1 MKLIICGNGFDLHHK
16 LKTGYNDYK
25 KFLEK
30 YYSDVLSGYESFQYL
45 NLENN
50 RWSYIEKSLAIEY
63 EDLMEDAMG
72 SYPSAFA
79 DGDSKWGVM
88 QIDVEMLTSFINK
101 FTGKCFAKWLN
112 SVNIQSANPDKNLNL
127 TNEDLYINY
136 NYTNTLQLLYKI
148 PERNILHIHGKL
160 SEVDDGCNPSVREKI
175 QFGAVGINSEKAK
188 EELTNKYKEMDFF
201 GVSVEP
207 AIREICSFIDK
218 STKKLD
224 KNYPKLNAF
233 LNNKEIS
240 EMVIMGHTLNGA
252 DIAYYKN
259 ILVPRYKDLKWTF
272 MRYINEEKKID
283 NIKEIKDF
291 IAEFELQYT
300 EIIVW

>member
-25 KFLEK
+25 EFLEK

-50 RWSYIEKSLAIEY
+50 RWSDVEKSLAIEY
-63 EDLMEDAMG
+63 EDLMEDAMD
-72 SYPSAFA
+72 SYPSAFE

-148 PERNILHIHGKL
+148 SERNILHIHGKL
-160 SEVDDGCNPSVREKI
+160 SEVDDGCNPSVRKKI
-175 QFGAVGINSEKAK
+175 QFGAVGINSESVK

-207 AIREICSFIDK
+207 AIREVCGFIEK
-218 STKKLD
+218 STKKLAT
-224 KNYPKLNAF
+224 NYPKLKAF
-233 LNNKEIS
+233 LKDKEIN
-240 EMVIMGHTLNGA
+240 EIIVMGHSLNGA
-252 DIAYYKN
+252 DIAYYKD
-259 ILVPRYKDLKWTF
+259 ILVPNYKNLRWTF
-272 MRYINEEKKID
+272 MRYIDAKTKKD
-283 NIKEIKDF
+283 NMKEIESFIQDF
-291 IAEFELQYT
+291 GLPDT
-300 EIIVW
+300 KIVEW